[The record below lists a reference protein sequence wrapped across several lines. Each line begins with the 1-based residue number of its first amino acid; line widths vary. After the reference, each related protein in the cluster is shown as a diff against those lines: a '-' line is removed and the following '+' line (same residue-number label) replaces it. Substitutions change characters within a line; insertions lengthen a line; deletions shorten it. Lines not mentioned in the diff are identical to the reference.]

1 MERGLF
7 QFSFGSKDSLI
18 EWLHR
23 DNFVQAHILAAEA
36 IQKRDS
42 LVVSE
47 MVIFF
52 SYLQYCTL

>member
-1 MERGLF
+1 MLR
-7 QFSFGSKDSLI
+7 FSFGSKDCLI

-36 IQKRDS
+36 IQKHDS

-47 MVIFF
+47 MLIFF
-52 SYLQYCTL
+52 CTPSILYSVAR